1 MRIRAYSC
9 VAALAVSLAA
19 CSAQP
24 VVNPGVV
31 GAGVTT
37 EIVGVDHD
45 STGYTVRFRMTN
57 HDTGGVGYGACE
69 GVVEVPNGSG
79 WTSVTHWGQCQLW
92 LGILP
97 PAAAVTLSIPQQTLV
112 QGSQIRVALDWAFAF
127 SNGGAA
133 NLSTTDPVVVP

>member
-1 MRIRAYSC
+1 MRIHTYSC
-9 VAALAVSLAA
+9 LAAVSGSLAA
-19 CSAQP
+19 CNAQP
-24 VVNPGVV
+24 VVNPGVA

-45 STGYTVRFRMTN
+45 STGYTVHFRMTN

-69 GVVEVPNGSG
+69 GVVEVPTESG
-79 WTSVTHWGQCQLW
+79 WTSVTHWGQCELW
-92 LGILP
+92 LAILP
-97 PAAAVTLSIPQQTLV
+97 PTGTATFAIPQQTLV

-133 NLSTTDPVVVP
+133 TLSTTDPVVVP